1 MGGISGVNHVAA
13 IAKDMAE
20 TASFYGEVL
29 DVPVRK
35 IVNDEP
41 GHKHYS
47 FDLGGEGTL
56 DFFEG
61 SQGVGGTARDTIG
74 ALNHLAV
81 TASPDF
87 IDEAESRLNERGVAV
102 QVTQREGQKTIYFSD
117 PNGINLQLCPATGGS
132 RG

>member
-20 TASFYGEVL
+20 TASFYGDVL
-29 DVPVRK
+29 DVTVRK

-61 SQGVGGTARDTIG
+61 APGASGTARDTIG

-81 TASPDF
+81 TATPEF
-87 IDEAESRLNERGVAV
+87 IDEAESRLQARGVEV
-102 QVTQREGQKTIYFSD
+102 HVTQREGQKTIYFED
-117 PNGINLQLCPATGGS
+117 PNGINLQLYPSTGGS